1 MNSAGTVPL
10 GAPTIDVTLTDGAGL
25 DKFYLQSAEYDGLN
39 IQNFEFGSGGDV
51 FVLNSAAFSL
61 GFGSA
66 DGTAGSAKDTDD
78 IDVQVLSGSGTL
90 LTLNGTAAT
99 DLIVLVGTG
108 FESASAMLTSLGS
121 AGSFGLSATASYS
134 AAAAHQ
140 LAILWYNEDERRTEL
155 SIVTASA
162 GNLEATFNASA
173 AIVTVATFDDADL
186 LTMSGGTSF
195 GSGSTSNIA
204 LGG

>member
-1 MNSAGTVPL
+1 
-10 GAPTIDVTLTDGAGL
+10 
-25 DKFYLQSAEYDGLN
+25 
-39 IQNFEFGSGGDV
+39 
-51 FVLNSAAFSL
+51 
-61 GFGSA
+61 
-66 DGTAGSAKDTDD
+66 
-78 IDVQVLSGSGTL
+78 
-90 LTLNGTAAT
+90 
-99 DLIVLVGTG
+99 
-108 FESASAMLTSLGS
+108 LGS

-134 AAAAHQ
+134 AAAGE